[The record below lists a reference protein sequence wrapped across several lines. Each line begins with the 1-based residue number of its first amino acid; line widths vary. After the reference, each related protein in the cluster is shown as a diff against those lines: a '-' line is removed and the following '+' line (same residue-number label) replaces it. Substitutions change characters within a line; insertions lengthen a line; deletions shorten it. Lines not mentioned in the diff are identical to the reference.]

1 MIRHTRYIM
10 LGLLTL
16 FTGAMIGSLLFGII
30 SSINGKYGQNDLD
43 FHITMT
49 IWSII
54 GAFGLVALM
63 STRVGEAFAIAF
75 LPLRNPSLR
84 ENETINPALERVQ
97 QLYKEKFQKEIKPSV
112 YVMDIPHING
122 MAFGKSSLAV
132 SKGLLKVG
140 TEDEIAAIIA
150 HEVGHLHHKD
160 GFLNLATLVM
170 LWPILF
176 LGSFFKNFFIGI
188 GIGGIVFFS
197 IGLFLAF
204 LFVGHFLVFWV
215 CSYFIVMLL
224 RSVEFF
230 TEWPVEYKADHF
242 AAELGL
248 GASLVSVFEQI
259 EDEDIRQKSGFFQK
273 YAYSHPPT
281 ALRIDRIERHLLKN
295 AEKEVM

>member
-16 FTGAMIGSLLFGII
+16 FTGAMIGALAFGII
-30 SSINGKYGQNDLD
+30 SSINGD
-43 FHITMT
+43 FSQSDMSFYTSTT
-49 IWSII
+49 IWSLIA
-54 GAFGLVALM
+54 AFGLVALM

-75 LPLRNPSLR
+75 LPIRDPSLR
-84 ENETINPALERVQ
+84 ENGVINPALERVQ
-97 QLYKEKFQKEIKPSV
+97 QLYKEKFRKEIKLSV

-160 GFLNLATLVM
+160 GFLNLAALVM

-188 GIGGIVFFS
+188 GWGGIVIFLT
-197 IGLFLAF
+197 GLFFAF
-204 LFVGHFLVFWV
+204 LFVGHFLVFWI
-215 CSYFIVMLL
+215 CSYFIVMIL

-242 AAELGL
+242 ATELGL

-281 ALRIDRIERHLLKN
+281 ALRIDRIERHLLQSKD
-295 AEKEVM
+295 